1 MGAEGAGVARSY
13 DGCDGLKE
21 IKRNPGFRV
30 YGLVPRNNANVVRQ

>member
-1 MGAEGAGVARSY
+1 MGVGGGVYY

-30 YGLVPRNNANVVRQ
+30 YGLVPRNDPNVVRQ